1 MARDSGPSCRQCRRE
16 SQKLFLKG
24 SRCNSPKCA
33 LERKSYPP
41 GMHGNSRMRRPKL
54 SEYGMQLREKQKI
67 RRHYGVM
74 EKQFRRYFAE
84 AERLSGIT
92 GDNLLMLLETRLDNT
107 IYRMGLASSR
117 SEARQ
122 LVCHRHITVN
132 GRIVGIPSY
141 GVRTDDV
148 IAVKPRSQRIQPV
161 QMAVNLASGR
171 SVPDWLSVNLG
182 ALNGTV
188 MSLPTREQID
198 AQVRENMV
206 VEFYSR

>member
-107 IYRMGLASSR
+107 IYRMGLAVSR
-117 SEARQ
+117 PEARQ
-122 LVCHRHITVN
+122 LVSHRHITVN
-132 GRIVGIPSY
+132 GRIVSIPSY
-141 GVRTDDV
+141 GVRPDDV
-148 IAVKPRSQRIQPV
+148 IAVKPRSQRAQPV

-171 SVPDWLSVNLG
+171 SAPEWLSVNLG
-182 ALNGTV
+182 ALSGTV